1 MAPGSI
7 RRVAVIGAGPSGAIT
22 LDALAREEA
31 FDQIRVF
38 DRQEGPGGCW
48 YGDKNPPV
56 PLTNLAALA
65 TRTADQ
71 PLELPVQVPGRVK
84 KNGQPRWT
92 DSSIYPYLETNVDVV
107 TMEYTQ
113 EPISG
118 ELSARTIELH
128 GENSPFRH
136 WTIMRDYVTSLFQRK
151 GYEDLVSY
159 NTHVERVEKVG
170 DEWKVTLR
178 KEEGDEDY
186 WWVEHFDAVI
196 VASGHF
202 NVPYVP
208 AVRGLEELERQHPGS
223 VLHSKM
229 YRGREAYQGKRV
241 VVVGGSVSAADIS
254 TDLVGV
260 VDSKVYAVVNGHT
273 INVYFGDGAFNNPGV
288 SRKPTIS
295 HIDTS
300 DGRRTVHF
308 IDGTFVENVDN
319 IIFGTG
325 YSWSLPFLPDV
336 KIRNNRVP
344 GLYQNVVYQQD
355 PTLLFVGAVGAGL
368 TFKIFEWQAVLA
380 ARLLAGRAEL
390 PSLEEQQRWEEE
402 RIKKKG
408 DGPAFNV
415 IHPDFEEY
423 FETVR
428 SLAGP
433 GEDGK
438 GRPLPPYKPEWFQ
451 AFMDGHELR
460 KQMWARKN
468 AAAAAATTESTKAR
482 I

>member
-1 MAPGSI
+1 MVSQKI

-22 LDALAREEA
+22 VDALAQEDI

-48 YGDKNPPV
+48 YGDKAPPL
-56 PLTNLAALA
+56 PLSHFGALA

-71 PLELPVQVPGRVK
+71 PVEVPEQFPAHTRRNK
-84 KNGQPRWT
+84 QPRWT

-113 EPISG
+113 EPIIG
-118 ELSARTIELH
+118 ALSARTIELH
-128 GENSPFRH
+128 GEKSPFRH
-136 WTIMRDYVTSLFQRK
+136 WTVMRDYVTSLFKRN

-159 NTHVERVEKVG
+159 NTHVERVEKIG

-178 KEEGDEDY
+178 REDDEKDY
-186 WWVEHFDAVI
+186 WWVEWFDAVI

-208 AVRGLEELERQHPGS
+208 AVKGLEELERQHPGS

-229 YRGREAYQGKRV
+229 YRGRDAYKGKRV

-273 INVYFGDGAFNNPGV
+273 INPYFGDGAFNNVGV
-288 SRKPTIS
+288 VRKPTIS
-295 HIDTS
+295 HIDIL
-300 DGRRTVHF
+300 DGQRTVHF
-308 IDGTFVENVDN
+308 IDGTSAENVDHL
-319 IIFGTG
+319 IFGTG

-344 GLYQNVVYQQD
+344 GLYYNVVYQQD

-390 PSLEEQQRWEEE
+390 PSIDEQQEWEAE
-402 RIKKKG
+402 RVKKKG
-408 DGPAFNV
+408 DGPGFNV
-415 IHPDFEEY
+415 IHPEFEEY

-428 SLAGP
+428 ALAGP
-433 GEDGK
+433 GADGK
-438 GRPLPPYKPEWFQ
+438 GRPLPPYKQEWFK

-460 KQMWARKN
+460 KQMWERKN
-468 AAAAAATTESTKAR
+468 AAAVESAR
-482 I
+482 SRI

>member
-1 MAPGSI
+1 MTNWGY
-7 RRVAVIGAGPSGAIT
+7 R
-22 LDALAREEA
+22 
-31 FDQIRVF
+31 
-38 DRQEGPGGCW
+38 

-355 PTLLFVGAVGAGL
+355 PTLLFVGAVSAYLFFSEVWTITNEFQGRRRIDVQDFRVAGCSCCK
-368 TFKIFEWQAVLA
+368 T
-380 ARLLAGRAEL
+380 ARWTCRTSISRRATKMGR
-390 PSLEEQQRWEEE
+390 RTHKEE
-402 RIKKKG
+402 RG
-408 DGPAFNV
+408 
-415 IHPDFEEY
+415 
-423 FETVR
+423 R
-428 SLAGP
+428 SCLQRDSP
-433 GEDGK
+433 G
-438 GRPLPPYKPEWFQ
+438 L
-451 AFMDGHELR
+451 
-460 KQMWARKN
+460 
-468 AAAAAATTESTKAR
+468 
-482 I
+482 